1 MVPWYI
7 LDLVQNI
14 VYLEIIMLS
23 WYMGF
28 SVEYRLSRN
37 NMVPCYIYDL
47 AQNIVYLKNTTS
59 MVLWYTSKYI
69 GFSVEYRCLGNS
81 MVSCI
86 YDLVQNIVYL
96 ENIMV

>member
-1 MVPWYI
+1 
-7 LDLVQNI
+7 
-14 VYLEIIMLS
+14 
-23 WYMGF
+23 
-28 SVEYRLSRN
+28 
-37 NMVPCYIYDL
+37 
-47 AQNIVYLKNTTS
+47 